1 MPPPPLPCAGKAE
14 LGRLAKRLREVTP
27 LPLHPFNLALL
38 REVRKGRGAP
48 ADEVRWARPGSA
60 I

>member
-1 MPPPPLPCAGKAE
+1 MNGQGEAK
-14 LGRLAKRLREVTP
+14 LGRLANRLRQVTP